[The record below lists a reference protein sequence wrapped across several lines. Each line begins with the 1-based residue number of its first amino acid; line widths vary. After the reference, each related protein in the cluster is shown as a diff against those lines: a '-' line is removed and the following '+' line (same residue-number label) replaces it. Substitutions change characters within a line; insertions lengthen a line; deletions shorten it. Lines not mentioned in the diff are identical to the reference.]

1 MRQTTGQLG
10 LGLGWHYLLD
20 LNWSA
25 DMLQTRPRQHVM
37 DAGAGVG
44 VMQWWL
50 VAKGVSVV
58 SVDLNSRAALAPAFR
73 AWCRVEGLR
82 SQDLEASAAPSL
94 RGALTRNP
102 LLWPGQIRRAFSRPP
117 DPPSDRGTVT
127 IYNQDLASLPDI
139 PDASLDAVVSISA
152 LEHDQ
157 PDRLRQI
164 VRELMRVIKPG
175 GRLVATLAAAK
186 DGDWFHH
193 PSKGW
198 CYTEASLRKL
208 FDLPDGCPSNYD
220 RYDGLFDALRSCA
233 ELRDNL
239 AGFYY
244 RSGDNGMPWGVWDPR
259 YQPVGVVKVK
269 Q

>member
-1 MRQTTGQLG
+1 
-10 LGLGWHYLLD
+10 
-20 LNWSA
+20 
-25 DMLQTRPRQHVM
+25 
-37 DAGAGVG
+37 
-44 VMQWWL
+44 MQWWL
-50 VAKGVSVV
+50 VARGVNVV
-58 SVDLNSRAALAPAFR
+58 SVDLNSRAGLAPDFR
-73 AWCRVEGLR
+73 SWCRVEGLR
-82 SQDLEASAAPSL
+82 PHDLEPSTTPSL
-94 RGALTRNP
+94 RGTLTRNP
-102 LLWPGQIRRAFSRPP
+102 LLWPGQIRRAFSKPAE
-117 DPPSDRGTVT
+117 PPSDRGTIT

-152 LEHDQ
+152 LEHNE
-157 PDRLRQI
+157 PDSLHQI
-164 VRELMRVIKPG
+164 VGELMRVIKPG

-198 CYTEASLRKL
+198 CYTETSLRKL
-208 FDLPDGCPSNYD
+208 FDLPDDCPSNYD
-220 RYDGLFDALRSCA
+220 RHDELFEALRNCA

-244 RSGDNGMPWGVWDPR
+244 RSGDNGMPWGVWDPK